1 MQETQ
6 TKERFL
12 RIDAVIEL
20 TGLARSTIYDKTRLN
35 QFPQPVDW
43 GGNKK
48 AWLESEVNKWMQER
62 IEQRNQKNSRKI
74 KWNYKTHKFK
84 KKWPHF

>member
-35 QFPQPVDW
+35 QFPQPVDL

-62 IEQRNQKNSRKI
+62 IEQLNQKTAGK
-74 KWNYKTHKFK
+74 
-84 KKWPHF
+84 

>member
-6 TKERFL
+6 AKERFL
-12 RIDAVIEL
+12 RIDAIIEL
-20 TGLARSTIYDKTRLN
+20 TGLARSTIYDKTRLHH
-35 QFPQPVDW
+35 FPQPVDL

-62 IEQRNQKNSRKI
+62 IEQRNQKTAGK
-74 KWNYKTHKFK
+74 
-84 KKWPHF
+84 